1 MQNAV
6 LLHNVTREELIN
18 DIRTLVSEII
28 DQKLQPEPQKDLL
41 TKKEVSSMLRISL
54 PTLQRLT
61 QSGSITGYRMGR
73 RILYRADEVEKALKS
88 IDTIKY
94 KRN

>member
-6 LLHNVTREELIN
+6 LLENVTREELIR
-18 DIRTLVSEII
+18 DIRALVSEII
-28 DQKLQPEPQKDLL
+28 DQKLQPEPQKDFL
-41 TKKEVSSMLRISL
+41 TKKEVSAMLRISL
-54 PTLQRLT
+54 PTLQRMT

-73 RILYRADEVEKALKS
+73 RILYRAAEVDNALKT
-88 IDTIKY
+88 IETIKY